1 MARKSLGEQ
10 WSFNFTIVDCR
21 FINFEL
27 LTIDLKST
35 RVPQNFELPYVTCK
49 TQTFD
54 FFQIHCH
61 CCFNVVVSCVFG
73 FTDLKFIVLVCR
85 TPQRHIKPQ
94 HYGNNESGFGGI
106 WKCVLCMWCNEGVH
120 SFEELLRDLGL
131 KVESLNFSSCYFSV
145 ENIRS
150 QTCLYKKNV

>member
-1 MARKSLGEQ
+1 
-10 WSFNFTIVDCR
+10 
-21 FINFEL
+21 
-27 LTIDLKST
+27 
-35 RVPQNFELPYVTCK
+35 
-49 TQTFD
+49 
-54 FFQIHCH
+54 
-61 CCFNVVVSCVFG
+61 VVSCVFG